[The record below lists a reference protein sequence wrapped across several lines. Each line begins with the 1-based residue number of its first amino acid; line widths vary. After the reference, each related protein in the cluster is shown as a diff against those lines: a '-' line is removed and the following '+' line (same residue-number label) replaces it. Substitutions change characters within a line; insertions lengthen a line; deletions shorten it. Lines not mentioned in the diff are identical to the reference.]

1 MDMNATWGTPASKRR
16 VAAFWFR
23 EQRGICWLCKSTE
36 LPLEPYQRDRPHNP
50 IAATIEHLVPRRD
63 GGPNTVGNAR
73 VAHAAC
79 NSALGTL
86 WEANRQRA
94 ERGEPELTEAWAL
107 GIARARMLQEINSRQ
122 AEPQSVEHETS
133 AGIAARGLQL
143 QEALKQS
150 LEYRAVPM
158 PRAGYTITSNHR
170 RAHMVKRAKAMAPSK
185 GTAARSMP
193 LPRGATLPGFTHSDV
208 GPPPPITPQRAP
220 PASQIFDNRAPRK
233 MKETIPE
240 VPLCAKCGSDKV
252 RMDAQLTWDPQR
264 RTWTTHYL
272 RHVFDC
278 EVCEDETTIR
288 WGKPPATEN

>member
-1 MDMNATWGTPASKRR
+1 MDMDATWGTPASKRR

-50 IAATIEHLVPRRD
+50 IAATIEHLIPRRD

-86 WEANRQRA
+86 WEANRQRVQK
-94 ERGEPELTEAWAL
+94 GLPELTEAWAL
-107 GIARARMLQEINSRQ
+107 GIAHAKMRQELNQRRA
-122 AEPQSVEHETS
+122 AVPDDHETS
-133 AGIAARGLQL
+133 
-143 QEALKQS
+143 
-150 LEYRAVPM
+150 AVPM

-170 RAHMVKRAKAMAPSK
+170 RAHMVKRPKVPAPSK

-208 GPPPPITPQRAP
+208 GPPPPLTPQRAP
-220 PASQIFDNRAPRK
+220 PASQIFDNRARK

-240 VPLCAKCGSDKV
+240 IPLCAKCGSDKV

-264 RTWTTHYL
+264 RTWVTHYL

-278 EVCEDETTIR
+278 EACEDETTIR